1 MNEQINPAL
10 NKPSASAKL
19 TLLPPQNLA
28 GPALSAVTMVMTFL
42 ACLALGSSLLAD
54 RAADRWLQRA
64 TSALSV
70 QIVETEQLTAEE
82 QLPNVMRELRATP
95 GLDSIRVLQ
104 RNDLVALLEPWLG
117 TGNIGE
123 DMPLPILIEL
133 TPATGQAPPLKAL
146 AAQIKA
152 VAPGAQLDTHGRWRE
167 MLESTATALQLF
179 AALVLAM
186 VTLATATVILFATR
200 AGLLANEEI
209 IQVLHQIGAQDGYIS
224 RRFELHFIRVVAL
237 AALAGLAA
245 AWVFFYTLGGL
256 VAEARHAD
264 FLVYLLPMP
273 VAAILLSWQVTRRY
287 VLARLKASL

>member
-1 MNEQINPAL
+1 M
-10 NKPSASAKL
+10 KTGKM

-42 ACLALGSSLLAD
+42 ACLALGCSLLAE

-64 TSALSV
+64 TSAVSV
-70 QIVETEQLTAEE
+70 QIVETAQLTAEE
-82 QLPNVMRELRATP
+82 QLPNVMRELQATP
-95 GLDSIRVLQ
+95 GLETVRVLE
-104 RNDLVALLEPWLG
+104 RDDLIALLEPWLG

-133 TPATGQAPPLKAL
+133 TPAANAKPPLDAL

-152 VAPGAQLDTHGRWRE
+152 VAPGARLDTHGRWRE
-167 MLESTATALQLF
+167 MLESTANALQLF
-179 AALVLAM
+179 AGLVLAM

-209 IQVLHQIGAQDGYIS
+209 IQVLHQIGAQDGYVS
-224 RRFELHFIRVVAL
+224 RRFEAHFVRVVAL
-237 AALAGLAA
+237 AGFAGLTA
-245 AWVFFYTLGGL
+245 AWLFFYSLGVL
-256 VAEARHAD
+256 VAEARQIE
-264 FLVYLLPMP
+264 FLLTLLPMP

-287 VLARLKASL
+287 VLARLKATL

>member
-1 MNEQINPAL
+1 M
-10 NKPSASAKL
+10 KTGKM

-42 ACLALGSSLLAD
+42 ACLALGCSLLAE

-64 TSALSV
+64 TSAVSV
-70 QIVETEQLTAEE
+70 QIVETAQLTAEE
-82 QLPNVMRELRATP
+82 QLPNVMRELHATP
-95 GLDSIRVLQ
+95 GLETVRVLE
-104 RNDLVALLEPWLG
+104 RDDLIALLEPWLG

-133 TPATGQAPPLKAL
+133 TPAANAKPPLDAL

-152 VAPGAQLDTHGRWRE
+152 VAPGARLDTHGRWRE
-167 MLESTATALQLF
+167 MLESTANALQLF
-179 AALVLAM
+179 AGLVLAM

-209 IQVLHQIGAQDGYIS
+209 IQVLHQIGAQDGYVS
-224 RRFELHFIRVVAL
+224 RRFEAHFVRVVAL
-237 AALAGLAA
+237 AGFAGLTA
-245 AWVFFYTLGGL
+245 AWLFFYSLGVL
-256 VAEARHAD
+256 VAEARQIE
-264 FLVYLLPMP
+264 FLLTLLPMP

-287 VLARLKASL
+287 VLARLKATL

>member
-1 MNEQINPAL
+1 MSQT
-10 NKPSASAKL
+10 KL

-54 RAADRWLQRA
+54 RAADRWLTRA

-82 QLPNVMRELRATP
+82 QLPNVLRELEATP
-95 GLDSIRVLQ
+95 GLAAIRVLE
-104 RNDLVALLEPWLG
+104 RDDLVALLEPWLG

-123 DMPLPILIEL
+123 DMPLPLLIEL
-133 TPATGQAPPLKAL
+133 TPAANGQVPVDAL

-152 VAPGAQLDTHGRWRE
+152 VAPGARLDTHGRWRE
-167 MLESTATALQLF
+167 MLESTANALQLF
-179 AALVLAM
+179 AALVLTM
-186 VTLATATVILFATR
+186 VTFATATVILFATR

-209 IQVLHQIGAQDGYIS
+209 IQVLHQIGAHDGYIS
-224 RRFELHFIRVVAL
+224 RRFEAHFVRVVGL
-237 AALAGLAA
+237 AALLGLAA
-245 AWVFFYTLGGL
+245 AWLFFYTLGGL
-256 VAEARHAD
+256 VAEARHIG
-264 FLVYLLPMP
+264 FLIYLLPMP
-273 VAAILLSWQVTRRY
+273 LAAIILSWQVTRRY